1 MKRKVFFFVAMV
13 MGMAAWAQNIAV
25 VSPSNTTTIY
35 QTLDEAITKADP
47 GSTIYLPGGGFA
59 ISNATTIDKKLT
71 IMGVSHRG
79 DTDNV
84 DGATIISG
92 KLQFVGGSSGSAV
105 VGVYVT
111 GNIDVGTGGEE
122 AAAVTNFTLRYCNV
136 NSILVHNNGCVGMEV
151 NQCYL
156 RKTSEFSNTNV
167 RLSNC
172 IVHSLK
178 DINGGTINHNVVT
191 SYYNVNSGWV
201 FEPYL
206 GNVSNSTIT
215 NNIML
220 HLNGGHIGDNCYISN
235 NCNGTKSWGQNPVVA
250 PEGTNLWDDV
260 FGESNNKGV
269 TIASDYHVQASWAKG
284 AASDGTDIG
293 IYGGTGFS
301 DKALAPIPR
310 IVSKSVDEQSDASG
324 KLTVKVTVKS
334 N

>member
-1 MKRKVFFFVAMV
+1 MG

-25 VSPSNTTTIY
+25 VSPSNSTDIY
-35 QTLDEAITKADP
+35 NTLDEAITNADP

-59 ISNATTIDKKLT
+59 ISDATTIDKKLT

-92 KLQFVGGSSGSAV
+92 RLNFVGGSSGSAV
-105 VGVYVT
+105 VGVYVS
-111 GNIDVGTGGEE
+111 GNIDVGTSD
-122 AAAVTNFTLRYCNV
+122 AAVENFTLKYCNV
-136 NSILVHNNGCVGMEV
+136 NGVCVHNSGCVGMLV

-156 RKTSEFSNTNV
+156 RQGLDGGHCNV
-167 RLSNC
+167 KIQNC
-172 IVHSLK
+172 ISTAIRFL
-178 DINGGTINHNVVT
+178 NGGTIDHCIIVSALVP
-191 SYYNVNSGWV
+191 SGGWG
-201 FEPYL
+201 YAIYDIY
-206 GNVSNSTIT
+206 SSTIT
-215 NNIML
+215 NNFYL
-220 HLNGGHIGDNCYISN
+220 DSSSKNYGNCYISN
-235 NCNGTKSWGQNPVVA
+235 NCIGTGSWGENPVVA

-260 FGESNNKGV
+260 FGEGHHKGV
-269 TIASDYHVQASWAKG
+269 TIASDYHVIASWAKG

-293 IYGGTGFS
+293 IYGGSSFS

>member
-25 VSPSNTTTIY
+25 VSPSNSTNIY
-35 QTLDEAITKADP
+35 NTLDEAITKADP

-111 GNIDVGTGGEE
+111 GNIDVGTSD
-122 AAAVTNFTLRYCNV
+122 AAVENFTLRYCNV
-136 NSILVHNNGCVGMEV
+136 YYISVHNSGCVGMVV

-156 RKTSEFSNTNV
+156 RSNSYFGNCNVRIENCITNV
-167 RLSNC
+167 L
-172 IVHSLK
+172 I
-178 DINGGTINHNVVT
+178 DINGGTINHNVIT
-191 SYYNVNSGWV
+191 RSSGHDCSYSKS
-201 FEPYL
+201 L
-206 GNVSNSTIT
+206 LNVSSSSIT
-215 NNIML
+215 NNIIL
-220 HLNGGHIGDNCYISN
+220 SWGNGHSGGDCYISN
-235 NCNGTKSWGQNPVVA
+235 NCIGTGSWGENPVVA

-260 FGESNNKGV
+260 FGEGHHKGV
-269 TIASDYHVQASWAKG
+269 TIASDYHVIASWAKG

-293 IYGGTGFS
+293 IYGGSSFS